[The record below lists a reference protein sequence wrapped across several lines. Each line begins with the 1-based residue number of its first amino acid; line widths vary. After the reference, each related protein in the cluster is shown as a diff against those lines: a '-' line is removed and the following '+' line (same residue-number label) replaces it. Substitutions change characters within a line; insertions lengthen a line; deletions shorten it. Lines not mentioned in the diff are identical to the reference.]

1 MEVTIWHLHYKIL
14 FLSFKSAKMKKSVEL
29 RTMLP
34 DEVIISKIY
43 FIRGKKVMLDRD
55 LAILYEIDTKQ
66 LKRTVRRN
74 IDRFP
79 DDFMFELTKEELSNW
94 RYQFGTSNSEI
105 MGLRIPPFAF
115 TEHGVIMLAG
125 VLNSDRAIQVNIQIV
140 RIFIRMREMLETHN
154 VILEKLDLLEKKDT
168 EQDEKI
174 ILIFEYL
181 RQLEL
186 AKQQESEQKN
196 RPRIGFKTPEKP

>member
-1 MEVTIWHLHYKIL
+1 MCLMVPGARCQL
-14 FLSFKSAKMKKSVEL
+14 SAKMKKSVEL

>member
-1 MEVTIWHLHYKIL
+1 
-14 FLSFKSAKMKKSVEL
+14 
-29 RTMLP
+29 
-34 DEVIISKIY
+34 
-43 FIRGKKVMLDRD
+43 
-55 LAILYEIDTKQ
+55 
-66 LKRTVRRN
+66 
-74 IDRFP
+74 
-79 DDFMFELTKEELSNW
+79 MFELTKEELSNW

-140 RIFIRMREMLETHN
+140 RIFIRMRGMLETHN